1 MMPITRLHPSSIG
14 QAFYNFA
21 FSSSIRTEIWRTGS
35 PHRASREL
43 AIPIVRAAL
52 DHLVRLSIARR
63 SRESAELTSSD
74 TRAI

>member
-21 FSSSIRTEIWRTGS
+21 FCSSIRTAIWRTGS

-43 AIPIVRAAL
+43 AIPIVTAAL
-52 DHLVRLSIARR
+52 DHLVRFSIAKR
-63 SRESAELTSSD
+63 SRESGEPTSSD

>member
-21 FSSSIRTEIWRTGS
+21 FCSSIRTEIWRTGS
-35 PHRASREL
+35 PHRASREE
-43 AIPIVRAAL
+43 AVPTVTAAL
-52 DHLVRLSIARR
+52 DHLVRLSIVKEVTG
-63 SRESAELTSSD
+63 SGEPTSSD